1 MDRHQRSSD
10 RRFFRAIGVWILAG
24 VGLIAM
30 GAVFASAGA
39 DIWASGY
46 RSAPLV
52 LLFPMGAVI
61 VGTGCWALVR
71 RAVRGPDQPGKR
83 ARH

>member
-1 MDRHQRSSD
+1 VDPRQRSSD
-10 RRFFRAIGVWILAG
+10 RRFFKAIVIWILAG
-24 VGLIAM
+24 AGLI
-30 GAVFASAGA
+30 GLGSVFALAGV

-46 RSAPLV
+46 RAAPLV
-52 LLFPMGAVI
+52 LLFPMGAVV

-83 ARH
+83 ARC